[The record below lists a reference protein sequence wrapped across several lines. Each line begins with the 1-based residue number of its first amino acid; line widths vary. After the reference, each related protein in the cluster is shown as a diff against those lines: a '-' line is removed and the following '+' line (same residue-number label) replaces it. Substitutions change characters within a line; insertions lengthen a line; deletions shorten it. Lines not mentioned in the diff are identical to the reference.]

1 MPHRAICG
9 GLITAAVAAGLVVP
23 EVWAHAQASARLYHA
38 TVSVADNRGNAVRDL
53 TTDDFV
59 VSVGDVDRPAT
70 RVDAD
75 PRPLSVV
82 VIIDGVES
90 TEVLQARAA
99 LAAVLRQLRRGVA
112 DVRIGLILGDEGA
125 SVPVL
130 RNAQDAAIEHDRRVS
145 RFFQAPQTAP
155 PADTLAA
162 AAAAL
167 RKEEGRRRAVVL
179 MSVNRRGAAPQ
190 YLGELVGDLRR
201 AEVVLT
207 AVETGRGQDQSLW
220 LIQNSVGGVY
230 ERVSD
235 VSALAMVGS
244 RLAGGL
250 MSAYQVTF
258 SAAET
263 TNQSLRITVKG
274 RRGLIVIV
282 PSWATTAGAVML
294 GW

>member
-1 MPHRAICG
+1 MPRRVIGAA
-9 GLITAAVAAGLVVP
+9 LITAAVLAVSAVRP
-23 EVWAHAQASARLYHA
+23 HAQANARVYHA
-38 TVSVADNRGNAVRDL
+38 TVSVADTRGNAVRDL
-53 TTDDFV
+53 AADDFV
-59 VSVGDVDRPAT
+59 VSVGDVVRPAT
-70 RVDAD
+70 RVDLD
-75 PRPLSVV
+75 TRPLSVV

-99 LAAVLRQLRRGVA
+99 LAAVLRQFRRGGA

-130 RNAQDAAIEHDRRVS
+130 RDAQDAVTEQDRRVS

-179 MSVNRRGAAPQ
+179 MSVNRRGAAAQ
-190 YLGELVGDLRR
+190 YLGDLVTDLRR
-201 AEVVLT
+201 AEVVLA

-220 LIQNSVGGVY
+220 LIQNAVGGVY

-235 VSALAMVGS
+235 VAALAMVGS

-250 MSAYQVTF
+250 MSAYQVAF

-263 TNQSLRITVKG
+263 TNQPLRITVKG

-282 PSWATTAGAVML
+282 PSWATMAGAVML